1 MFFLFLASAGAIR
14 SRYHFINI
22 KGGDYHEEKGKGRVP
37 NKKEEAPIGG
47 ASASG
52 STPNALVFAMDQQKR
67 NGDPW
72 NLKVD
77 EFSRKILLNGP
88 FPRNRKFEFGRK
100 SGLPTV
106 FGILPLTAENRLD
119 NKYLSDD
126 WRPTGLES
134 HDSDCNGHTI
144 FDNRLEL
151 KILHDDARRFYPVAQ
166 KISTMWN
173 GKYTR

>member
-1 MFFLFLASAGAIR
+1 MMFFLFLASAGAIR
-14 SRYHFINI
+14 GRYHEYNINI
-22 KGGDYHEEKGKGRVP
+22 KSGDYHEEKGKGRVP

-52 STPNALVFAMDQQKR
+52 SIPNALVFAMDQQKR

-77 EFSRKILLNGP
+77 EFSR
-88 FPRNRKFEFGRK
+88 NRKFEFGRK

-106 FGILPLTAENRLD
+106 FGISPPTAENRLD
-119 NKYLSDD
+119 NKYSSDD

-144 FDNRLEL
+144 FDNRLE
-151 KILHDDARRFYPVAQ
+151 
-166 KISTMWN
+166 
-173 GKYTR
+173 